1 MFDYPVLLTP
11 DNGSLLVTFPDIPEA
26 ITFGMNEEEALK
38 QAVDALETALSFYVD
53 DRRDLPTPSVIEGLA
68 TVRPSALESVKLG
81 LYAEMLK
88 QGVRKSELARRLNC
102 HLPQVNRL
110 LDLTHASRLEQLE
123 AAINTLGKRLDVMID

>member
-26 ITFGMNEEEALK
+26 ITFGMNKEEALK

-53 DRRDLPTPSVIEGLA
+53 DRRALPTPSVIEGLA
-68 TVRPSALESVKLG
+68 TVHPSALESVKLG

-123 AAINTLGKRLDVMID
+123 AAINALGKRLDVMID

>member
-38 QAVDALETALSFYVD
+38 QAVDVLETALSFYVD
-53 DRRDLPTPSVIEGLA
+53 DRRALPTPSVIEGLA

-123 AAINTLGKRLDVMID
+123 AAINALGKRLDVVID

>member
-1 MFDYPVLLTP
+1 
-11 DNGSLLVTFPDIPEA
+11 
-26 ITFGMNEEEALK
+26 
-38 QAVDALETALSFYVD
+38 
-53 DRRDLPTPSVIEGLA
+53 
-68 TVRPSALESVKLG
+68 VRPSALESVKLG

-123 AAINTLGKRLDVMID
+123 AAINALGKRLDVMID

>member
-11 DNGSLLVTFPDIPEA
+11 DDGSLLVTFPDIPEA

-53 DRRDLPTPSVIEGLA
+53 DRRALPTPSVIEGLT

-123 AAINTLGKRLDVMID
+123 AAINALGKRLDVMID